1 MCSPTRGADY
11 PNWYVS
17 GVVSDDGH
25 YLIIEAHHGDEVQN
39 TLLVQDLTSGIRAD
53 HDLDRQTHRRLP
65 LHRKYR
71 VHALC
76 LTDDGA
82 PRCRLIGIDLAHF
95 DREHWRTLVS
105 EGRDTLV
112 AASLVGDSSSRST
125 CRTHSAVAALFAQGQ
140 AARQRKSAGTGHCA
154 RVRRAFKG

>member
-1 MCSPTRGADY
+1 
-11 PNWYVS
+11 
-17 GVVSDDGH
+17 VVSDDGH

-39 TLLVQDLTSGIRAD
+39 TLLVQDLTSGSAPITTLIAKPTAVY
-53 HDLDRQTHRRLP
+53 HYIGNIGSTL
-65 LHRKYR
+65 Y
-71 VHALC
+71 V

-125 CRTHSAVAALFAQGQ
+125 CRTHTAPCCAIRPRASCSAA
-140 AARQRKSAGTGHCA
+140 
-154 RVRRAFKG
+154 